1 MLKTFLTRFIKDER
15 GVTAIE
21 YGVIGV
27 AIAVVIGAVM
37 NAENGIADTV
47 LDVFNGMLQAMNP
60 DAAAIEP
67 DA

>member
-60 DAAAIEP
+60 DATAIDP